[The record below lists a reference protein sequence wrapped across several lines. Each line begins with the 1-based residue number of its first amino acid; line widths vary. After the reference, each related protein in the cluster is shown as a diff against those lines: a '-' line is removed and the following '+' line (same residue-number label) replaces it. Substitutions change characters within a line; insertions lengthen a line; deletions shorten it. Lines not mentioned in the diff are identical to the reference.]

1 MGEQVIS
8 YMTEN
13 RYTRMS
19 FDRITKLMGFPEA
32 QVRDLIQKSP
42 RKFRYALLKGD
53 KAGIGLVKAS

>member
-1 MGEQVIS
+1 
-8 YMTEN
+8 
-13 RYTRMS
+13 MS